1 MYGLR
6 LPTPCGPTGLF
17 EEVKALKNL
26 RISDLL
32 VVAVSLALTT
42 TLVSLVE
49 SQGALKSKVLPVL
62 SSSDVIGYT
71 TPCG

>member
-1 MYGLR
+1 VRG
-6 LPTPCGPTGLF
+6 
-17 EEVKALKNL
+17 LKNL
-26 RISDLL
+26 RVSELL

-42 TLVSLVE
+42 ALASFVQ
-49 SQGALKSKVLPVL
+49 SQGALKSKVLPVI